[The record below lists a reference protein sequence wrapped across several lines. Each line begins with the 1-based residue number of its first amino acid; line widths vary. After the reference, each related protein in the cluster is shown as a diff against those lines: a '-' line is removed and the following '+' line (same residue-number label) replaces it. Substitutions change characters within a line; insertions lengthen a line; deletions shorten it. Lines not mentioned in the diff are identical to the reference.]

1 MTLGESTKKRPLPQ
15 PGLCFFLRKGE
26 GHLWFPSPSRA
37 LPIPPPGRFRRTASL
52 HVPPLRGAPH
62 KGLQSGCGVPG
73 FRGGGFLFCVLPP
86 SPLVTTRFVFGAGGA
101 SCAAA
106 PAYHPAGSF
115 PFTAAPLRPPPPEKA
130 RRGPRAF
137 LRRMSARPH
146 AVLRSIKFEKR
157 VDFSAVLP
165 YNIRRE

>member
-86 SPLVTTRFVFGAGGA
+86 SPLVTTRFVFGAGGLPA
-101 SCAAA
+101 LPCPPITRRA
-106 PAYHPAGSF
+106 PF
-115 PFTAAPLRPPPPEKA
+115 PLPLRRFA
-130 RRGPRAF
+130 RRRQK
-137 LRRMSARPH
+137 RRGGARRRFFGGCRH
-146 AVLRSIKFEKR
+146 ARMRSCG
-157 VDFSAVLP
+157 A
-165 YNIRRE
+165 